1 MEKEKRLLY
10 FFLLMI
16 NGEKIN
22 RSELIRKTMKTSRTI
37 RRDMD
42 AFSLIEKW
50 FNIDFNVATSSAL
63 PFEMS

>member
-42 AFSLIEKW
+42 VNSGLKMLFYGGLK
-50 FNIDFNVATSSAL
+50 
-63 PFEMS
+63 MSFFGGLRMTYV

>member
-1 MEKEKRLLY
+1 MSFYKCIFIYRGEKLWKRKTFII

-42 AFSLIEKW
+42 AINRFY
-50 FNIDFNVATSSAL
+50 
-63 PFEMS
+63 